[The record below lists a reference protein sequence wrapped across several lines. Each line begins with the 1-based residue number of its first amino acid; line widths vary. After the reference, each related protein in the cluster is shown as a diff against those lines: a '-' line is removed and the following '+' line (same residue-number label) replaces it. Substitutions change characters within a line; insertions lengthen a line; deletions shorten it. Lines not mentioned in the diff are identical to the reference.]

1 MIEQRVKLFHEQKRI
16 DFEPSILNWEGVLY
30 REFRMALPLNMTD
43 GKVAY
48 EVPFGVVEVG
58 KDEMKGAAGERYT
71 TICKDMHP
79 RGIENWIGASNSA
92 FGVTMSSSVA
102 VADWIDPTT
111 NPIPNQMLQPI
122 LIASRKSCHWEGND
136 YLQTGNHTF
145 RFSFTSHQPGWIH
158 GASFGRQ
165 ANEQLIPVWADHRLS
180 DASLPESLS
189 FFKTDQANVLI
200 STVKKAEDS
209 DEAIVRLVDLE
220 GKDKLVKLES
230 FKIINQA
237 ETTTLIEAAVKPL
250 RASGN
255 SVQLNLGHNSIETI
269 KIKTIK

>member
-1 MIEQRVKLFHEQKRI
+1 
-16 DFEPSILNWEGVLY
+16 
-30 REFRMALPLNMTD
+30 
-43 GKVAY
+43 
-48 EVPFGVVEVG
+48 
-58 KDEMKGAAGERYT
+58 
-71 TICKDMHP
+71 
-79 RGIENWIGASNSA
+79 
-92 FGVTMSSSVA
+92 MSSSVA

-145 RFSFTSHQPGWIH
+145 RFSFTSHQPGWIN

-165 ANEQLIPVWADHRLS
+165 ANEQLLPVWADHKLS

-200 STVKKAEDS
+200 STIKKAEDS
-209 DEAIVRLVDLE
+209 EEAIVRLVELE

-230 FKIINQA
+230 FKNINQA
-237 ETTTLIEAAVKPL
+237 ETATLIEATLKPL
-250 RASGN
+250 PASGN
-255 SVQLNLGHNSIETI
+255 NLQINLGHNSIETI

>member
-1 MIEQRVKLFHEQKRI
+1 
-16 DFEPSILNWEGVLY
+16 
-30 REFRMALPLNMTD
+30 
-43 GKVAY
+43 
-48 EVPFGVVEVG
+48 
-58 KDEMKGAAGERYT
+58 
-71 TICKDMHP
+71 MHP
-79 RGIENWIGASNSA
+79 RGIENWIGASNSS

-111 NPIPNQMLQPI
+111 NPIPNQVLQPI

-145 RFSFTSHQPGWIH
+145 RFSITSHQPGWIN

-165 ANEQLIPVWADHRLS
+165 ANEQLLHVWADHKLS

-209 DEAIVRLVDLE
+209 DESIVRLVDLE

-230 FKIINQA
+230 FKNINQA
-237 ETTTLIEAAVKPL
+237 ELTNLIETTIKSLPS
-250 RASGN
+250 SGN
-255 SVQLNLGHNSIETI
+255 NLQINLGHNSIETI
-269 KIKTIK
+269 KIKTLK